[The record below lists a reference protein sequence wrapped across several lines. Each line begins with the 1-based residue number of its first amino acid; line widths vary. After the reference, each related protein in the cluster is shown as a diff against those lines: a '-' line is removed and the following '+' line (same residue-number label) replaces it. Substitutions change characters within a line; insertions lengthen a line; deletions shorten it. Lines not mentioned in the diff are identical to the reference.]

1 MAQLLTVQLFI
12 VHLPTVHPL
21 KKAIPH
27 PPPAEDAERNL
38 EAEEGSTCSTS
49 YQIYEKSKAC
59 PIVDS
64 NLESEKD
71 ANAEAEVVP
80 ASNAVTELV
89 HRLSTTAPA
98 ILDITLLAPSIGAFI
113 DYQQSP
119 GGPCM
124 EERLQYQ
131 IRAAIGTNLLM
142 LDYVFVPL
150 NASLPSPSQARRQR

>member
-80 ASNAVTELV
+80 ASNAVGFCQ
-89 HRLSTTAPA
+89 R
-98 ILDITLLAPSIGAFI
+98 
-113 DYQQSP
+113 
-119 GGPCM
+119 
-124 EERLQYQ
+124 
-131 IRAAIGTNLLM
+131 NL
-142 LDYVFVPL
+142 FR
-150 NASLPSPSQARRQR
+150 PSPALPRRHNVS